1 MYKSE
6 IERIWRAQLES
17 LSRKDEPQLTAEDEE
32 RVSAPKET
40 RIVAKNEGSADLHT
54 AFSPPRAVQSG
65 PPSPA
70 FSRGSS
76 IDREVSLG
84 PETSQ
89 RVLRIK
95 RLVR

>member
-17 LSRKDEPQLTAEDEE
+17 LSKKEEPQLTEEDEE
-32 RVSAPKET
+32 RVLAPKET
-40 RIVAKNEGSADLHT
+40 RVIAKNESSIDLHT